1 MQSMEHPKH
10 VQEDEDHDD
19 HDHDHEHSKHG
30 LNDPS
35 PFKYM
40 IALGDEHS
48 KHLNRLNEHHDQQRR
63 KGITYHLVM
72 TLGNTDQLSRI
83 VYVDFVRGK
92 NKNGSKN
99 LPADCSDDFP
109 FSKVFNVTVINRTSG
124 ADINYN
130 IGRGPNATSMF
141 GIIKTGTERTFD
153 SLYPVYENMNL
164 ARVSGA
170 ATTSVVELVLLT

>member
-1 MQSMEHPKH
+1 MQRVEH
-10 VQEDEDHDD
+10 EDKDDD
-19 HDHDHEHSKHG
+19 HDGMMKHHEKHE
-30 LNDPS
+30 LNEPG

-40 IALGDEHS
+40 IALQDEHS
-48 KHLNRLNEHHDQQRR
+48 KHLNRINEHHDQQRR
-63 KGITYHLVM
+63 KGITYHLTM

-92 NKNGSKN
+92 SKNGSKN

-109 FSKVFNVTVINRTSG
+109 FSKVFNVTIINRTAG

-141 GIIKTGTERTFD
+141 GLIKAGSERTFD
-153 SLYPVYENMNL
+153 SLYPAFENINL
-164 ARVSGA
+164 ARVAGA
-170 ATTSVVELVLLT
+170 STTSVVEIVLLT